1 VHAPPKGSGERMH
14 DVRVRCTVFDQHR
27 HISVRA
33 KSHSCV
39 ALPEARA
46 SYSPWNARRR
56 AAHGRHGLVWVSR
69 GFLLT
74 CIAWPS
80 PTHRHRLA
88 RAVLTPQAHP
98 LTLWRSCMP
107 CNFIRCRQRAVL
119 STGGEGLRSP
129 SPCRSGKAP
138 AAVAAAFLPPLV
150 ARTAKALSVGAEL
163 PASGSSSGKPGE
175 RAGAAGAAGA
185 GGECGG
191 SQAGQVAD
199 RGAPAG

>member
-1 VHAPPKGSGERMH
+1 MYCLAQPHAPP
-14 DVRVRCTVFDQHR
+14 Q
-27 HISVRA
+27 
-33 KSHSCV
+33 
-39 ALPEARA
+39 ARA
-46 SYSPWNARRR
+46 RGPDAPGSPADVVAFVHALQFYS
-56 AAHGRHGLVWVSR
+56 LS
-69 GFLLT
+69 
-74 CIAWPS
+74 
-80 PTHRHRLA
+80 
-88 RAVLTPQAHP
+88 
-98 LTLWRSCMP
+98 
-107 CNFIRCRQRAVL
+107 AVL

-150 ARTAKALSVGAEL
+150 ARTAKALSVEAEL